1 VEGPIWPIGAW
12 DGRSTVRWRVHAAAR
27 SLVGASGRDRRRRG
41 ARGVCGEVAK
51 LMNYNNL
58 IETTREGREELTK
71 DEDDDSAGLIELGE
85 GGEWWP
91 RLG

>member
-1 VEGPIWPIGAW
+1 
-12 DGRSTVRWRVHAAAR
+12 
-27 SLVGASGRDRRRRG
+27 
-41 ARGVCGEVAK
+41 
-51 LMNYNNL
+51 MNYNNL